1 MKKISVALSILAVL
15 VFSFVASLSPAL
27 AHNEHC
33 PEGGDMCIVGGWV
46 SEPPLVNQL
55 NGIELNI
62 TRTSSG
68 QPITNAIADLG
79 LSIKK
84 GTLVKNLEFQATEEP
99 GIYVAEILPTQ
110 VGQYAVV
117 MKGTIGE
124 QAIDSQIEIE
134 DVQDTRPFE
143 FPPRTDNGND
153 PSPEI
158 LEQLQIVIQDLNE
171 QVEQA
176 TIASEDAIKATE
188 AAVESAAELKLAADR
203 AYLFGMIGMGV
214 GIAGIIIGVVALS
227 RTKDKS

>member
-1 MKKISVALSILAVL
+1 MKISLALSILGVL
-15 VFSFVASLSPAL
+15 VFSFAASFSPAL

-33 PEGGDMCIVGGWV
+33 PAGGDMCIVGGWV

-62 TRTSSG
+62 TRTFSG
-68 QPITNAIADLG
+68 QPISNAVDKLD

-84 GTLVKNLEFQATEEP
+84 GTLVKNLEFQATEEA

-134 DVQDTRPFE
+134 DVQDTRSLE
-143 FPPRTDNGND
+143 FPTRTDNGND

-188 AAVESAAELKLAADR
+188 AAIESAAELKLAADR
-203 AYLFGMIGMGV
+203 AYLFGMIAMGV

-227 RTKDKS
+227 RSKDKS